1 MSLLEFHYRNVLRML
16 PASYRAEREEEMV
29 AAYLEYAG
37 DVPDEANPKPRWGE
51 VFSVVGLAIRVRLAG
66 TSGPPTYFAWGE
78 TVRMIA
84 LLGLALQA
92 VLSAP
97 ALPLLP
103 AMSENE
109 QFFGAAWSADRLF
122 NIGEVLLGNL
132 WLVAFVALAR
142 GAGRTAKTAAV
153 LAFGWSFLVPVVS
166 GGWPTMETWSVG
178 FVVLSAVPVLA
189 LLLGHHRDA
198 PPPRRSWWAALL
210 PPAAAAAALYAVNHY
225 VTDRVAAGDT
235 TTVETLSAWAYGPGG
250 IVIALVV
257 AAVAALT
264 LGASGPT
271 LLALAFYTIATL
283 LDRLPDLY
291 HYHDEVAEY
300 WQVAA
305 LQSWVL
311 GGLTLILAVVGV
323 WRLPIHR
330 RLQERSV

>member
-37 DVPDEANPKPRWGE
+37 DVPDEANPKPRWDE
-51 VFSVVGLAIRVRLAG
+51 VLSVVGLALRVRLAG
-66 TSGPPTYFAWGE
+66 ASGPPVYFAWGE
-78 TVRMIA
+78 TVRMVA
-84 LLGLALQA
+84 LFGLGLQA
-92 VLSAP
+92 MLSAP

-109 QFFGAAWSADRLF
+109 QFFGAAGSADRLF

-142 GAGRTAKTAAV
+142 GAVRTAKTAAV

-166 GGWPTMETWSVG
+166 GWRAMETFGVG

-189 LLLGHHRDA
+189 LLFGYHRDV
-198 PPPRRSWWAALL
+198 PPPRRSWWVALL

-225 VTDRVAAGDT
+225 ATGRVTVGDT
-235 TTVETLSAWAYGPGG
+235 TTLEILATWTGPPG
-250 IVIALVV
+250 IIV
-257 AAVAALT
+257 AAAAAALT
-264 LGASGPT
+264 LGTGGPT
-271 LLALAFYTIATL
+271 LLALAFYTIVSL

-291 HYHDEVAEY
+291 HYHGGVEEI

-305 LQSWVL
+305 LQCWVL